1 MLQHRSVKIG
11 YFKNVLYVKCSKIQW
26 VINCSGKGSENR
38 GGGRGRGGVMRVRGE
53 GGAGHL

>member
-11 YFKNVLYVKCSKIQW
+11 YFKNVVYVKCSKIQW

-38 GGGRGRGGVMRVRGE
+38 GGGRGRGGDEGE
-53 GGAGHL
+53 G